1 MDINLLREIITV
13 VSFVVFI
20 GILYW
25 ACDSMNSKKFDE
37 ASLLPLEDDGMELL
51 ARAADHE

>member
-51 ARAADHE
+51 GRAADHE